1 MTSLGMSC
9 VKLLLQI
16 SSNELQRF
24 DRIVCCACAGNAGI
38 VFPPPRVSDP
48 EMHHGTYVTH
58 VPWCIPGLL
67 TSGFLWSRW
76 RGKRSRHSR
85 RMRNPQFYVSGKR
98 PMATRRHAVLDDQS
112 NSLDLEPVNMCTNDQ
127 SNQNTNAVLKCHE
140 RQMANIKAQM
150 PLSRSL
156 YIRLDAHPFPWYFIK
171 WTHIHLIDAYAIK
184 INVNWTT
191 NANVEVLLNESQ

>member
-9 VKLLLQI
+9 VKSLQQI
-16 SSNELQRF
+16 WRSSNELQRF
-24 DRIVCCACAGNAGI
+24 DRIVGCACAGNAGI

-58 VPWCIPGLL
+58 VPWCISGLL

-127 SNQNTNAVLKCHE
+127 WQPKYQCRLEMSWEANGKYKGTDATITESIYSIRCTSIPLIFCQVNTHTSDW
-140 RQMANIKAQM
+140 R
-150 PLSRSL
+150 
-156 YIRLDAHPFPWYFIK
+156 IRNRNK
-171 WTHIHLIDAYAIK
+171 R
-184 INVNWTT
+184 
-191 NANVEVLLNESQ
+191 